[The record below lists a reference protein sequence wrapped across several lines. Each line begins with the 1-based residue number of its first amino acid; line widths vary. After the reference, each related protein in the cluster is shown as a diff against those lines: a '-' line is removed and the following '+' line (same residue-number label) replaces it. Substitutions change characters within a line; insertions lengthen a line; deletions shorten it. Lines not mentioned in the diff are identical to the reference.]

1 MGLIVSCLW
10 NVEEGIEQ
18 VKEVVVV
25 EPSDLVKTQRFHIR
39 EMVEMAQVVPTET
52 TWLLERQMVE
62 RQQAL
67 IRELQEEHDRLA
79 QQLADIIRGAELQFD
94 LEMLSKTCKNF
105 NNTILY
111 MLNLFNLTSQ
121 TYDSS

>member
-1 MGLIVSCLW
+1 MGLVVSCLC

-18 VKEVVVV
+18 AEEVVVAEQTKQV
-25 EPSDLVKTQRFHIR
+25 ETPQRFHIR

-94 LEMLSKTCKNF
+94 LEM
-105 NNTILY
+105 
-111 MLNLFNLTSQ
+111 
-121 TYDSS
+121 